1 MTIDFKDKVAIVTG
15 AGGGL
20 GRSHALEL
28 SKRGAKVVVN
38 DLGGS
43 VDGSGGSSE
52 AAEKVVKEI
61 ISSGGQ
67 AISNGSSVTDD
78 KGVKLMIDQTINE
91 YGKIDILINNAGILI
106 DKSFSK
112 MEINDFEKV
121 LNVHLLG
128 SVKPTKAVW
137 EIMKEQN
144 YGRIIVTSS
153 SSGLYG
159 NFGQTNYG
167 AAKLGLVGFMNTLKL
182 EGQKY
187 NVHVNALTPV
197 AYTRMTANL
206 MPPEAENLLT
216 PESVTPAAIYLVS
229 DEAPNGIILCAGAIG
244 TPHLLQVSGV
254 GEAEY
259 LKSIGIEPL
268 FEIKNVGEDLQDH
281 YAVRV
286 ANKISTPIS
295 LNEKASGFNL
305 VSEIIKWFI
314 SKKGLISYSPA
325 HVGAFLKSSPRIDFP
340 DLQFVFTPAS
350 YTEGM
355 IGKLQNF
362 PGITCGVW
370 QSRPLSKGYVRASSN
385 KISDPPLIQPNY
397 LKEKIDQDVLIEGV
411 KICRSLLDTST
422 MKKISVCETLPGD
435 NIKSDEEILDFI
447 RNKGATV

>member
-1 MTIDFKDKVAIVTG
+1 MLGRTKMTIDFKDKVAIVTG

-43 VDGSGGSSE
+43 VDGSGGSSD

-78 KGVKLMIDQTINE
+78 NGVKLMIDQTIDE
-91 YGKIDILINNAGILI
+91 YGRIDILINNAGILI

-121 LNVHLLG
+121 LNVHLMG
-128 SVKPTKAVW
+128 TVKPTKAVW

-144 YGRIIVTSS
+144 YGRILVTSS

-197 AYTRMTANL
+197 AYTRMTASL

-229 DEAPNGIILCAGAIG
+229 HEAPNGTILCAGAG
-244 TPHLLQVSGV
+244 VYSVSKIMESDGLSL
-254 GEAEY
+254 GLNATAED
-259 LKSIGIEPL
+259 IVNNWE
-268 FEIKNVGEDLQDH
+268 
-281 YAVRV
+281 
-286 ANKISTPIS
+286 KISNFNEAKSYNMGGEQTGKVF
-295 LNEKASGFNL
+295 EKAM
-305 VSEIIKWFI
+305 ETI
-314 SKKGLISYSPA
+314 
-325 HVGAFLKSSPRIDFP
+325 
-340 DLQFVFTPAS
+340 
-350 YTEGM
+350 
-355 IGKLQNF
+355 
-362 PGITCGVW
+362 
-370 QSRPLSKGYVRASSN
+370 
-385 KISDPPLIQPNY
+385 
-397 LKEKIDQDVLIEGV
+397 EK
-411 KICRSLLDTST
+411 
-422 MKKISVCETLPGD
+422 
-435 NIKSDEEILDFI
+435 
-447 RNKGATV
+447 